1 MHNYTLTNFHQIKK
15 LKKNPNILSQIDIK
29 KKKKKL
35 YSSFSIIGA
44 KLCKLNTRLVNSIGY
59 LLCFGL

>member
-1 MHNYTLTNFHQIKK
+1 MHNYTLTNFHQIKE
-15 LKKNPNILSQIDIK
+15 LKKIQTYYLKSTL